1 MESKRTARQSGFE
14 LVRII
19 AMFLIVANHLAN
31 HGIFK
36 VTSED
41 IYALWPEMSPFNQAA
56 GALISCGGRIG
67 VAVFFMLTGYFMVER
82 DKLSPKSAVNFL
94 WRVHFFAAAMF
105 AIVVILRAATGLG
118 ADINMPLAARKS
130 FCTPLTIWWFA
141 LAYFV
146 LLFLAPSI
154 NIFVRSMRGRGAVFL
169 LILYLWYFFYLGG
182 NVSSSYD
189 DYIKAIFFYLI
200 GAFVRIM
207 ETKPS
212 GTIQAHADPA
222 ESSLQHFSASAAG
235 LAVHTILFLCA
246 FLLSGYLMYDVIQD
260 MTGGTSVL
268 GNILIWTPEEFINN
282 VMIPVDGLL
291 LLLIGR
297 IRFSSRIVNY
307 IASCTF
313 GVYLIHEYAFT
324 RKILWHDLLR
334 ADTFQYK
341 SRFFILYAFLD
352 VAVIFLAGIILE
364 TIRLKIGTL
373 FQRKLN
379 QKGRL

>member
-189 DYIKAIFFYLI
+189 DYITDPSLI
-200 GAFVRIM
+200 QENLRNVADIVIDGGIGGIEGSTVVDC
-207 ETKPS
+207 TS
-212 GTIQAHADPA
+212 GEWEIIRQGKGELDT
-222 ESSLQHFSASAAG
+222 
-235 LAVHTILFLCA
+235 
-246 FLLSGYLMYDVIQD
+246 
-260 MTGGTSVL
+260 
-268 GNILIWTPEEFINN
+268 NI
-282 VMIPVDGLL
+282 
-291 LLLIGR
+291 
-297 IRFSSRIVNY
+297 
-307 IASCTF
+307 
-313 GVYLIHEYAFT
+313 
-324 RKILWHDLLR
+324 
-334 ADTFQYK
+334 
-341 SRFFILYAFLD
+341 
-352 VAVIFLAGIILE
+352 
-364 TIRLKIGTL
+364 
-373 FQRKLN
+373 
-379 QKGRL
+379 

>member
-118 ADINMPLAARKS
+118 ADINMSLAARKS

-146 LLFLAPSI
+146 LLF
-154 NIFVRSMRGRGAVFL
+154 
-169 LILYLWYFFYLGG
+169 
-182 NVSSSYD
+182 
-189 DYIKAIFFYLI
+189 
-200 GAFVRIM
+200 
-207 ETKPS
+207 T
-212 GTIQAHADPA
+212 QAAN
-222 ESSLQHFSASAAG
+222 LK
-235 LAVHTILFLCA
+235 
-246 FLLSGYLMYDVIQD
+246 
-260 MTGGTSVL
+260 
-268 GNILIWTPEEFINN
+268 GNILAAAICAPTSAEAT
-282 VMIPVDGLL
+282 V
-291 LLLIGR
+291 R
-297 IRFSSRIVNY
+297 R
-307 IASCTF
+307 
-313 GVYLIHEYAFT
+313 
-324 RKILWHDLLR
+324 
-334 ADTFQYK
+334 
-341 SRFFILYAFLD
+341 LYS
-352 VAVIFLAGIILE
+352 GE
-364 TIRLKIGTL
+364 TATL
-373 FQRKLN
+373 QT
-379 QKGRL
+379 

>member
-56 GALISCGGRIG
+56 GALIIFRNAI
-67 VAVFFMLTGYFMVER
+67 
-82 DKLSPKSAVNFL
+82 
-94 WRVHFFAAAMF
+94 AAMF

-246 FLLSGYLMYDVIQD
+246 FLVSGYLMYDVIQD

-268 GNILIWTPEEFINN
+268 GNILIWTPE
-282 VMIPVDGLL
+282 
-291 LLLIGR
+291 
-297 IRFSSRIVNY
+297 
-307 IASCTF
+307 
-313 GVYLIHEYAFT
+313 
-324 RKILWHDLLR
+324 DLS
-334 ADTFQYK
+334 T
-341 SRFFILYAFLD
+341 
-352 VAVIFLAGIILE
+352 
-364 TIRLKIGTL
+364 TL
-373 FQRKLN
+373 
-379 QKGRL
+379 